1 VPGFTHDELVD
12 KALTSLIEI
21 MRAYK
26 DGPVKEPAT
35 LRFVLAFLY
44 TGTDREPFDTFFQA
58 AIRGNPDDVLS
69 TAFGR
74 FQTMRSAYAHIARL
88 HGRDYW

>member
-1 VPGFTHDELVD
+1 VSGFTHDELVD

-44 TGTDREPFDTFFQA
+44 TGTDREPFDAFFKA
-58 AIRGNPDDVLS
+58 ATRESPGELLS

-74 FQTMRSAYAHIARL
+74 VQTMRSAYAHIARM